1 MAFGSPVSYSDEYIL
16 ETDSLIIGEKEEVL
30 GQAASAEAS
39 ISLPLAPEE
48 SGEEVFDQSQTLPEE
63 KPFNFPRFLA
73 LFLLGVLAG
82 GGIVH
87 LTKKEK

>member
-1 MAFGSPVSYSDEYIL
+1 M
-16 ETDSLIIGEKEEVL
+16 ETDSLLIQEEKVL

-48 SGEEVFDQSQTLPEE
+48 GGEEVFDQSQPLPEE